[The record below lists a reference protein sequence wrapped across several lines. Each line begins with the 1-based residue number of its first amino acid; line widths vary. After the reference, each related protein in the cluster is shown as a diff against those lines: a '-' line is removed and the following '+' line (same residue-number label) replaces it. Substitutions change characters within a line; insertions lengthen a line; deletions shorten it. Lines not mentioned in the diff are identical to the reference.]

1 MKTIILMGFVVL
13 LGMSTA
19 YAGAKLVKGEEF
31 AQVGIGSDM
40 VVISK
45 VVDGDVTC
53 YVSRH
58 SKFGAHEMSCVK

>member
-1 MKTIILMGFVVL
+1 MGLVVL
-13 LGMSTA
+13 LSMSTA

-45 VVDGDVTC
+45 VVDGSTTC
-53 YVSRH
+53 YVSR
-58 SKFGAHEMSCVK
+58 SGKFGSHNLSCVK